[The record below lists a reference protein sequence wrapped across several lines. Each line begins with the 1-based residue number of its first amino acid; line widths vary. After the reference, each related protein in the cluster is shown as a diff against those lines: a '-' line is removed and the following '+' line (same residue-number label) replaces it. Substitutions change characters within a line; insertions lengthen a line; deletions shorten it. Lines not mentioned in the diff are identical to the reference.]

1 MKILDLFN
9 DERIVAANLHGK
21 IVDLSLEI
29 DEKDKDKVKPVYFDS
44 EEGKSIFWHSSAH
57 LLAHAVKLLFPSVKL
72 GIGPA
77 IEDGFYYDFYKE
89 PPFSQEDFSLIEK
102 KMKELVDLDLP
113 IEHLYLSRE
122 EAIEYFKEKN
132 EDFKLEILEEIP
144 DEKISVY
151 KQGDFIDLCLGPHL
165 PRTGMI
171 KAFKLLSVAGA
182 YWKGDE
188 RNPMLSRI
196 YGVSFPTEKELKDH
210 LDFLEE
216 AKKRD
221 HRKLGASLEIFSFFE
236 EAGSGLV
243 YWLPKGAIL
252 RRIIENYWIEKHLE
266 KGYQLVYTP
275 HIAREALWNISGHTK
290 YYKENMYFISGEN
303 ENYVL
308 KPMNCPGHILIYKS
322 KVRSYK
328 DLPLR
333 ICELGTVYRQE
344 RSGVLYGTLRVRGF
358 TQDDA
363 HIFVTPETVE
373 DEIVNILKF
382 SLEILKDFGFQEF
395 SFELSL
401 RSQSEKEKYMG
412 NEKEW
417 EMAEK
422 SLINALR
429 RLDLDY
435 KEAYGEATFYGPKID
450 LKLQGFLKKEQATTI
465 QFDFNLPKRFHVT
478 YMGKDGLRHET
489 VIIHRT
495 ILGSLERFIGILIEY
510 YGGAFPV
517 WLSPIQI
524 VIMTITEKEIP
535 YAQRICEKLRSEKFR
550 VESDFRSEKINYKIA
565 ESERMKIPYMII
577 IGKKEVEENCV
588 SVRKRREGDLG
599 KMNLD
604 SLVKMVKE
612 DIEKRR

>member
-1 MKILDLFN
+1 MKILNLFN
-9 DERIVAANLHGK
+9 NKRIVAGK
-21 IVDLSLEI
+21 IGGKLVDLTLEI
-29 DEKDKDKVKPVYFDS
+29 NEEDKDKIEPVYFDS

-57 LLAHAVKLLFPSVKL
+57 LLAQAVKSLFPSVKL

-77 IEDGFYYDFYKE
+77 IEDGFYYDFYKI
-89 PPFSQEDFSLIEK
+89 PPFSEGDFSLIEE
-102 KMKELVDLDLP
+102 KMREIVELDLP
-113 IEHLYLSRE
+113 VEHLYLDRE
-122 EAIEYFKEKN
+122 EAIRYFKEKG
-132 EDFKLEILEEIP
+132 EDFKLEILGEIP

-196 YGVSFPTEKELKDH
+196 YGVSFPTIEELEEYLK
-210 LDFLEE
+210 FLEE

-221 HRKLGASLEIFSFFE
+221 HRKLGISLELFSFFE

-252 RRIIENYWIEKHLE
+252 RRIIEEYWIEKHLE

-275 HIAREALWNISGHTK
+275 HMAREGLWRISGHTK
-290 YYKENMYFISGEN
+290 YYKENMYFIPQEN

-344 RSGVLYGTLRVRGF
+344 RSGVLYGTLRVKGF

-363 HIFVTPETVE
+363 HIFVTPEKVE
-373 DEIVNILKF
+373 EEIVNILNF
-382 SLEILKDFGFQEF
+382 SLEMLKDFGFKDF
-395 SFELSL
+395 DFELSL
-401 RSQSEKEKYMG
+401 RSLSEKEKYMG
-412 NEKEW
+412 SEEEW
-417 EMAEK
+417 EMAERSLIKALK
-422 SLINALR
+422 SLNLS
-429 RLDLDY
+429 Y

-450 LKLQGFLKKEQATTI
+450 LKLQGFIKKEQTTTI
-465 QFDFNLPKRFHVT
+465 QFDFNLPKQFRVT
-478 YMGKDGLRHET
+478 YMGKDGYHHET
-489 VIIHRT
+489 VIVHRT
-495 ILGSLERFIGILIEY
+495 ILGSLERFLGVLIEY
-510 YGGAFPV
+510 YGGVFPV
-517 WLSPIQI
+517 WLSPVQT
-524 VIMTITEKEIP
+524 VVMTITEKEIP
-535 YAQRICEKLRSEKFR
+535 YAQKVYEKIKKEKIRIEA
-550 VESDFRSEKINYKIA
+550 DFRSEKINYKIA
-565 ESERMKIPYMII
+565 EHERMKIPYMII
-577 IGKKEVEENCV
+577 IGKREVENNCV
-588 SVRKRREGDLG
+588 SIRKRKEGDLG
-599 KMNLD
+599 RMDLEGFI
-604 SLVKMVKE
+604 KMVKE